1 MVIEKD
7 YPALITTSTTGG
19 GCIYLAH
26 PLPDIDHSVN
36 LLRLNSLQEIA
47 LFRARR
53 KLRWLS
59 TDL

>member
-19 GCIYLAH
+19 GCIYPEH
-26 PLPDIDHSVN
+26 PLPDIDRPVN

-47 LFRARR
+47 IFRARR
-53 KLRWLS
+53 KLRQLS
-59 TDL
+59 ADL